1 MTGLRHSISAVAL
14 LVASL
19 VASAATT
26 LPPGTPELFTVEG
39 ARVTPTEFNGD
50 LRLLPKAAPAAGQRE
65 RYRRLLSIPTGKTA
79 PAQPLTAQVSA
90 IAGPSVP
97 MPSPLQ
103 NFPGVSHNDA
113 CTGGQCGQ
121 GWPPDPNGDVG
132 LNHYI
137 QAVNTSFVIWSKSG
151 TRLAGITEDQLWS
164 AAGASPCNGNSQG
177 DPVALY
183 DAQADR
189 WIVTQLGFGVDG
201 GGDPVSPFYECI
213 AVSKSGDPVSGGWY
227 FYAMRVDTGNP
238 GEPPV
243 GALNDYP
250 KFGIWTDC
258 LYMSAN
264 EFHFPGENFIGTLF
278 ASFSR
283 ADMYA
288 GNPVTWS
295 LGFINNASGPF
306 TMLPSN
312 LSGRAYSALPPG
324 TPNYYVSESTTDF
337 QYEVRKFIPG
347 PNCGAGGFLTNPVM
361 VAQTPYNVNLP
372 EAPQPNTVRT
382 LDSLGDRL
390 MQRAQYRKVGNK
402 ESVWVVHTVETSQ
415 NVLAPQWV
423 QIDVT
428 GGTIATT
435 PVQEQIFAPD
445 ASLFRWL
452 PSVAV
457 DSQGNMAIGYSTSN
471 GVAPNFP
478 SIAYAG
484 RLLGDPLNQLP
495 QSETQLVAGQ
505 GSQTNNCG
513 GGPCDRWG
521 DYSAMS
527 VDPVD
532 DCTFWYTNQYYS
544 SPASGA
550 AGNWQTRIGAFKFPG
565 CVSLPPTTTA
575 LTSSAN
581 PSIVGLSITLTATV
595 TGTSPTGP
603 VRFDDG
609 GTTIVSCGAVALAG
623 SGNSR
628 TASCVTSALAAG
640 SHPINASYQGDAN
653 NAPSSASLVQTVA
666 PGVPGTATIVTN
678 PYGPV
683 TVIGASLAGNMIT
696 SFSCSASI
704 QLGPVA
710 GSPGVAA
717 EIDFQGLNIGPGCS
731 LDIRPGAAGQF
742 VFLVNKDPNPTVIAG
757 SLNAP
762 AFVVPTPVVV
772 YLKNPH
778 GITVTSTGILSG
790 FGGLGVDTLGATWT
804 TGANIV
810 NEGFIIGEVNLELVA
825 ANIHGG
831 GEFRANAITVRT
843 FGNANN
849 PVNGAFFLS
858 NGLRLRGGSGA
869 GVPVPGEVV
878 ALTVNAYGS
887 VPQFLNFNIQDN
899 GSVWMPSSWPPGS
912 TVPVNNA
919 VVAPNG
925 VRAAGVPDPAYGAG
939 SIIVQASGSLALVD
953 GGTHDFV
960 FPGGIVLKSGVSI
973 DTAGVQVNQGWTT
986 SGQSFQGTFFEAP
999 VIMSSTGFIQSYT
1012 NNLNWVNFSVFP
1024 STPVRAFV
1032 LLRNADN
1039 TASFAPS
1046 DAVTPHLNTYSVL
1059 INAAAQGQCW
1069 NPCLINSQPVNM
1081 FGP

>member
-1 MTGLRHSISAVAL
+1 MAGLRPSICAFAL
-14 LVASL
+14 LVVSL
-19 VASAATT
+19 GASAAAT
-26 LPPGTPELFTVEG
+26 LPPGTPDAFTVEG
-39 ARVTPTEFNGD
+39 ARVAPTEFNGD
-50 LRLLPKAAPAAGQRE
+50 LRFLPKAATQPRE
-65 RYRRLLSIPTGKTA
+65 RYRRSLTIPSGKSA
-79 PAQPLTAQVSA
+79 PATPLQPQVSA
-90 IAGPSVP
+90 FAGPSVP

-103 NFPGVSHNDA
+103 NFPGISHNDT

-132 LNHYI
+132 VNHYI

-151 TRLAGITEDQLWS
+151 TQLVGITEDQLWS

-177 DPVALY
+177 DPVAVY

-189 WIVTQLGFGVDG
+189 WIVTQLGFGVNG
-201 GGDPVSPFYECI
+201 LGDPVSPFYECI

-264 EFHFPGENFIGTLF
+264 EFQFPGENFIGTLF

-288 GNPVTWS
+288 GMPVTWS
-295 LGFINNASGPF
+295 LGFINNSTGPF

-312 LSGRAYSALPPG
+312 LSGRAYASVPPG
-324 TPNYYVSESTTDF
+324 TPNYFVSESTTAF
-337 QYEVRKFIPG
+337 NYEVRKFVAG
-347 PNCGAGGFLTNPVM
+347 PNCGAGGFLGPPALVT
-361 VAQTPYNVNLP
+361 QGSYDFNLN
-372 EAPQPNTVRT
+372 EAPQPNTANT

-402 ESVWVVHTVETSQ
+402 ESVWVVHTVQTAAGR
-415 NVLAPQWV
+415 LAPQWA
-423 QIDVT
+423 QLDVT
-428 GGTIATT
+428 GGTVAPD
-435 PVQEQIFAPD
+435 PVQEQTFAPD
-445 ASLFRWL
+445 AVLWRWMSSL
-452 PSVAV
+452 AV
-457 DSQGNMAIGYSTSN
+457 DGQGNMAVGYSTSN
-471 GVAPNFP
+471 GAAPNFP
-478 SIAYAG
+478 SISYAG
-484 RLLGDPLNQLP
+484 RLVGDPLSQLP

-505 GSQTNNCG
+505 GSQTNNCAG
-513 GGPCDRWG
+513 APCDRWG

-527 VDPVD
+527 VDPAD
-532 DCTFWYTNQYYS
+532 DCTFWYTNEYYS
-544 SPASGA
+544 SLANGMS
-550 AGNWQTRIGAFKFPG
+550 GNWQTRLGAFKFPG
-565 CVSLPPTTTA
+565 CISLPPTTTA

-581 PSIVGLSITLTATV
+581 PSVVGLSVTLTATV
-595 TGTSPTGP
+595 TGANPTGT
-603 VRFDDG
+603 VKFDDG
-609 GTTIVSCGAVALAG
+609 GTTIVACGAVGLTG

-628 TASCVTSALAAG
+628 TATCVTSALTAAI
-640 SHPINASYQGDAN
+640 HTINASYQGDAN
-653 NAPSSASLVQTVA
+653 NAPSSASLMQTVA

-683 TVIGASLAGNMIT
+683 SVQGATLVGNTI
-696 SFSCSASI
+696 SNFSCNASI
-704 QLGPVA
+704 QFGTVA
-710 GSPGVAA
+710 GSASVAA
-717 EIDFQGLNIGPGCS
+717 EIDFQGLNIGPGCE
-731 LDIRPGAAGQF
+731 LDIRSGAAGQF
-742 VFLVNKDPNPTVIAG
+742 VFLVNKDANPTLIAG
-757 SLNAP
+757 NVDAP
-762 AFVVPTPVVV
+762 FTATTPVVI

-778 GITVTSTGILSG
+778 GITVTSTGILAG
-790 FGGLGVDTLGATWT
+790 FAGLGVDTLGATWT
-804 TGANIV
+804 TGKDIV

-869 GVPVPGEVV
+869 GVPTPGVIV

-899 GSVWMPSSWPPGS
+899 GTVWMPSSWPAGS

-919 VVAPNG
+919 VVPPNG
-925 VRAAGVPDPAYGAG
+925 VRAAGVPDPAYGGG
-939 SIIVQASGSLALVD
+939 SIIVQALGTLALVD

-960 FPGGIVLKSGVSI
+960 FPGGIALKSGVSI

-986 SGQSFQGTFFEAP
+986 SGQAFQGTFFEAP
-999 VIMSSTGFIQSYT
+999 VIMSSNGFIQSYT

-1024 STPVRAFV
+1024 STPVRAFMLV
-1032 LLRNADN
+1032 RNAN
-1039 TASFAPS
+1039 NSASFTTS
-1046 DAVTPHLNTYSVL
+1046 DSITPHLNTYSVL